1 MRVNATLLLA
11 AIAACGVEADAFVST
26 STPLV
31 PSSSIK
37 RVGGKHTKMPLT
49 ASSSMSRSSQQ
60 HMTSWSSTALEMS
73 GGEGEAI
80 STEGT
85 ATIPDEIFNLVKS
98 IVGAGVLS
106 LPAGAYICFIL
117 FNHIVKSMR
126 ELYTI
131 YMMLCTKH
139 LMCQKLC

>member
-106 LPAGAYICFIL
+106 LPPGAYISYF
-117 FNHIVKSMR
+117 FHTSMR
-126 ELYTI
+126 ELNKI
-131 YMMLCTKH
+131 YMLCMKYFMYH
-139 LMCQKLC
+139 II